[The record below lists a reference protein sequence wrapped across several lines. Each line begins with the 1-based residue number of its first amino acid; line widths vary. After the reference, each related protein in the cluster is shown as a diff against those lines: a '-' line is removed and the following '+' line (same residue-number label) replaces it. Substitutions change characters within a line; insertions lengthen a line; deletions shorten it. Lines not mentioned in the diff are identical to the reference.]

1 MRTVTANIIERRE
14 FKYLIDPATAD
25 RVRAA
30 IRPFCELDPWAARNP
45 GGRYAIESLYFDTRD
60 LTLFWAN
67 EHEQVD
73 RFKARV
79 RHYPEVRG
87 GPVFFEIKRRY
98 NDVIAKT
105 RGKVPRDVWQ
115 RLLTDPAAPIPDAV
129 AGKDRPAVERFLALA
144 RSLHLQP
151 YTLVRYDREPH
162 FSRVDDYVRVTFDSN
177 IRAQL
182 LQRVDFDAPPH
193 RWRAL
198 DDAVTQRLCEP
209 DSRIVLEIKFTNIIP
224 LWLLHIVERLG
235 LLRRS
240 FSKYG
245 TSIRAFYETR
255 DFRTARCAGGWR

>member
-14 FKYLIDPATAD
+14 FKYLIDLATAE

-30 IRPFCELDPWAARNP
+30 IRPFCALDPWAARNP

-79 RHYPEVRG
+79 RHYPEVSG

-105 RGKVPRDVWQ
+105 RGKVPRAAWQ
-115 RLLTDPAAPIPDAV
+115 HLLADPAAPVPDAV
-129 AGKDRPAVERFLALA
+129 AGKDRGAVERFLALTRA
-144 RSLHLQP
+144 LHLRP

-182 LQRVDFDAPPH
+182 LQRVDFDAAPD
-193 RWRAL
+193 RWRSL
-198 DDAVTQRLCEP
+198 DDPVTQRVAEL
-209 DSRIVLEIKFTNIIP
+209 DSRIVLELKFTTIIP

-235 LLRRS
+235 LARRS
-240 FSKYG
+240 FSKYC
-245 TSIRAFYETR
+245 TSIRAFYQPP
-255 DFRTARCAGGWR
+255 DWRTARCAGGWR